1 MTAQYLE
8 LRYSDK
14 TERVPLRRNET
25 VRDILLTRGPCVHY
39 VIRSKWW
46 YTPVVWLGLQR
57 AWFGHGGSARHQG

>member
-14 TERVPLRRNET
+14 TERVPLRRDEK
-25 VRDILLTRGPCVHY
+25 VRDVLLAHGSCIDY
-39 VIRSKWW
+39 AIRSKWW

-57 AWFGHGGSARHQG
+57 SWLGHSANGIRH